1 MKINPTG
8 KGKMMSILADR
19 IMSCFE
25 ETFKR
30 MPAIIVR
37 SPGRVNLL
45 GEHTDYNEG
54 FVLPAAIDRAIY
66 LAVAERPDRK
76 IVIHS
81 LDFNQ
86 SVTIDLEN
94 PEHSPLRWPDY
105 FTGVV
110 SELAAINH
118 TVNGVDCV
126 FGGDIPIGAGLASS
140 AALEGGFGYALNSL
154 FDLGITPINL
164 VKIGQRAENNFVG
177 VRCGVMDQYIN
188 IFGREGRVIRLDCRS
203 LLLEYYPF
211 SSDRYQLILC
221 DTGIKHELSKT
232 DYNKRRQQCEESVKI
247 LKRFDTHIKT
257 LRDVSMHFLDTHADA
272 LSAELYQRS
281 SFVIREN
288 FRVLNGCRDLQNQDY
303 NAFGNKMFLSHTGL
317 RDDFQVSIPEL
328 DLLVEKSGEFD
339 GVIGAR
345 MMGAGFGGCTITLIK
360 VEKVKEFE
368 RYIKKAYRQK
378 TGKTLKIYICSI
390 KGGVSVINL

>member
-1 MKINPTG
+1 
-8 KGKMMSILADR
+8 MSILVDKIR
-19 IMSCFE
+19 SCFKD
-25 ETFKR
+25 TFKR

-54 FVLPAAIDRAIY
+54 FVLPAAIDRAVY
-66 LAVAERPDRK
+66 LAVDERQDGK
-76 IVIHS
+76 IVVHS
-81 LDFNQ
+81 LDFDQ
-86 SVTIDLEN
+86 KATIDPEK
-94 PEHSPLRWPDY
+94 PEHSPLHWPDY
-105 FTGVV
+105 FTGVI
-110 SELAAINH
+110 SELAALNH
-118 TVNGVDCV
+118 TVNGIDCV
-126 FGGDIPIGAGLASS
+126 FGGDIPVGAGLASS
-140 AALEGGFGYALNSL
+140 AALEGGFGYALNNL

-188 IFGREGRVIRLDCRS
+188 VFGRKGRVIRLDCRS

-211 SSDRYQLILC
+211 NSDRYQLVLC
-221 DTGIKHELSKT
+221 DTGIKHDLSKT
-232 DYNKRRQQCEESVKI
+232 DYNKRRQQCEASVKI
-247 LKRFDTHIKT
+247 LQRFDTHIKT

-303 NAFGNKMFLSHTGL
+303 DAFGKKMFLSHAGL

-328 DLLVEKSGEFD
+328 DLLVEASQDLE

-345 MMGAGFGGCTITLIK
+345 MMGAGFGGCTITMIE
-360 VEKVKEFE
+360 VDKVKEFE
-368 RYIKKAYRQK
+368 RYIKKTYKQK
-378 TGKTLKIYICSI
+378 TGKTLKIYTCSI
-390 KGGVSVINL
+390 EGGVSVINV